1 MNDLKMNDLKTNSA
15 KTEELRTL
23 GDRLDAIESRLM
35 YQDDTIETLNRT
47 ITDQWIKI
55 ETLVRQVAALSERLE
70 ETEAGVPGPAN
81 ERPPHY

>member
-1 MNDLKMNDLKTNSA
+1 MNDPNRTDVKTD
-15 KTEELRTL
+15 ELRTL
-23 GDRLDAIESRLM
+23 SDRLDAVESRLM

-55 ETLVRQVAALSERLE
+55 EALARQVAALNERLQ
-70 ETEAGVPGPAN
+70 EAEASAPAPAN

>member
-1 MNDLKMNDLKTNSA
+1 MNDPMTNDA
-15 KTEELRTL
+15 KKDELRTL

-35 YQDDTIETLNRT
+35 YQEETIETLNQT

-55 ETLVRQVAALSERLE
+55 EALSRRVANLSERLE
-70 ETEAGVPGPAN
+70 ETEAGVPASAN